1 MFPLLGMERSMAG
14 FFLKFG
20 SSEGCKNK
28 VEVQENDLET
38 NMSLMGMQI
47 QHASQCKVIATRR
60 VSGEFST
67 YSEIPKVEKIPHY
80 QRDYSK
86 ILRNS

>member
-1 MFPLLGMERSMAG
+1 MFPLLEMERSMTG
-14 FFLKFG
+14 FFLKFN
-20 SSEGCKNK
+20 SSEGCINK

-47 QHASQCKVIATRR
+47 QHASQGKVIATWR

-67 YSEIPKVEKIPHY
+67 YSEIPKVEKIPITKEIF
-80 QRDYSK
+80 QKFSE
-86 ILRNS
+86 I